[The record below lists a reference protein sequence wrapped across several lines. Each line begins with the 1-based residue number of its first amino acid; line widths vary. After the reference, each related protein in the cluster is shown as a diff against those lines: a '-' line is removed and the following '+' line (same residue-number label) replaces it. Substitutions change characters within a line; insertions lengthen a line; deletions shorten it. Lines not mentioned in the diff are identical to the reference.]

1 MRDPAAEDGF
11 AEFTRARWGRLVRL
25 AYSLTLDVGRAEDLV
40 QESLAKLWNKW
51 PQVRDGA
58 PEAYVRQT
66 IVNGAISASRRRWT
80 GEDPHWDLPELPSP
94 RGSLEAD
101 AVDERDWLRRG
112 LADLSVLQRAVVV
125 LRYAEDLPERQV
137 ADILGISAGSVKTHA
152 FRGLARLR
160 AGGHPDLAA
169 TGEAHGE
176 R

>member
-1 MRDPAAEDGF
+1 MRDRVAEDGF
-11 AEFTRARWGRLVRL
+11 AEFARARWGRLVRL

-40 QESLAKLWNKW
+40 QESLAKLWTKW

-80 GEDPHWDLPELPSP
+80 GEEPRRELPELPGP
-94 RGSLEAD
+94 LGPLEAD
-101 AVDERDWLRRG
+101 AVVERDWLRRG

-125 LRYAEDLPERQV
+125 LRYAEDLSERQV
-137 ADILGISAGSVKTHA
+137 ADMLGISAGSVKTHA

-160 AGGHPDLAA
+160 AGGHPDRAGA
-169 TGEAHGE
+169 EE
-176 R
+176 VRP